1 VSCDVNVTSA
11 KTPAIWRA
19 DKLELADL
27 VNAAH
32 IVNEV
37 ASTKPSRFDQPEC
50 AQWIVGQPAFARI
63 HLN

>member
-1 VSCDVNVTSA
+1 MSHR
-11 KTPAIWRA
+11 PAIWRA

-32 IVNEV
+32 MVNEV

-50 AQWIVGQPAFARI
+50 AQWIVGQLAFARI